1 MNGTNFIDGVNTLAS
16 GYYIIIFSII
26 LYLSSKSQLNLNFND
41 FYYLLLSLVVIYFF
55 NVLSKNYLGD
65 SGSFLLSF
73 VTGCYLITFCNN
85 NLYLLKSVSATDR
98 FDIYFNIIGRQGFAV
113 NAEAEVG
120 FVGLWGIS

>member
-73 VTGCYLITFCNN
+73 VTGCYLINFC
-85 NLYLLKSVSATDR
+85 KSIKSYYFLFKFILIFEFLIV
-98 FDIYFNIIGRQGFAV
+98 DIAIFIENMYDLIDIKKS
-113 NAEAEVG
+113 
-120 FVGLWGIS
+120 LI